1 MRKNCCI
8 WVKHALAFALCC
20 SSITFTQ
27 LEALPSSEVY
37 FSPEDHLAEK
47 LIALIDKEPKS
58 ICAAVYCLMSGEI
71 SQALQRAKKRGVFVE
86 VIVDP
91 FSVKQRSP
99 IGKLNE
105 KGIVIHVWDPK
116 VEEIP
121 ASKYAKK
128 PLMHDKFCV
137 FGDHTVWT
145 GSFNFTRQAS
155 CSNKE
160 NVVVLHDPAIAALYL
175 AEFEKIKKQ
184 GCSAYRQFLAMKEQK
199 KGVAIR

>member
-1 MRKNCCI
+1 MT
-8 WVKHALAFALCC
+8 
-20 SSITFTQ
+20 STQ
-27 LEALPSSEVY
+27 LRASTSPEIY
-37 FSPEDHLAEK
+37 FSPQDQVAEK
-47 LIALIDKEPKS
+47 LIALIDQEPKS

-71 SQALQRAKKRGVFVE
+71 SQALQRAKKRGVSVE

-99 IGKLNE
+99 IRKMDE
-105 KGIVIHVWDPK
+105 KGITVHVWDPQM
-116 VEEIP
+116 EEVQV
-121 ASKYAKK
+121 SKYAKK

-155 CSNKE
+155 RSNKE

-175 AEFEKIKKQ
+175 AEFQKIKKE

-199 KGVAIR
+199 RGIAVR